1 MAKLLKLR
9 RGTTTQHASFTGA
22 EGELTVDITKD
33 TAVVHDG
40 SQAGGT
46 PLAKEDMS
54 NVSSSS
60 IAGQLGANSI
70 DVSKVSG
77 LALDKIY
84 EGDSKVEVVD
94 SGTGYVSTEV
104 DGTEIQRHA
113 GGASTINYLRVGANW
128 NMADPSASGSAGI
141 AIGDAGNSHDF
152 IAGSQT
158 NGLAI
163 QSNYGI
169 EIKQNGFP
177 NQVYAGFN
185 TAGCNFFVGGNA
197 KLQVH
202 STGVTTHLPILP
214 NVDSNTDLGSSSLR
228 WQNIYTDAVN
238 VAGNIT
244 CTGTVDG
251 RDLST
256 DGSKLDTYE
265 PNGSSYVRSD
275 ASDTLTG
282 STYTLNSATD
292 QKIILSGSTSP
303 YIRFQEG
310 TTDRAYIQW
319 DAGADEFILVNQQSS
334 DYLRVG
340 SGTNG
345 LKYTA
350 DGSTG
355 TVWTSSNDGSGSGL
369 DSDTVDGIQA
379 SSFVRSDASD
389 TLTGSTY
396 TIDSSTDQKL
406 VLKGSSNPYIM
417 LREGTVDKAYFQWN
431 ASGHI
436 DIVNNETAEA
446 LRIGSGTSGLKFL
459 EGSTIYTVWHTG
471 NDGSGSGLDA
481 DTVDGI
487 HGTNFLRSDTG
498 SGGDTA
504 NADITFSGGAGAVTI
519 AANSDIRLSNG
530 TWSGDTCKLQHH
542 SNYLYIIGGSSG
554 HILRDTSGHN
564 NLIIESNGNVTAIGN
579 VTAYSDKKLKTDI
592 STINDA
598 LGICGK
604 LRGVSYKWIRDGKPS
619 IGVIA
624 QEVEKVIPEIVLTNH
639 DLDPNTGES
648 IEVKSVDYGKMVGVL
663 INAINELKAEVEEL
677 KGAK

>member
-22 EGELTVDITKD
+22 EGEVTVDITKD

-185 TAGCNFFVGGNA
+185 TAGCNFFVGGNV
-197 KLQVH
+197 KLLVH

-228 WQNIYTDAVN
+228 WQNIYTDAAD

-244 CTGTVDG
+244 VSGTVDG
-251 RDLST
+251 RDVAA
-256 DGSKLDTYE
+256 DGTKLDTYE
-265 PNGSSYVRSD
+265 ANGSSYVRSD

-282 STYTLNSATD
+282 NYTFSNSSD
-292 QKIILSGSTSP
+292 EKIILQGSNNP
-303 YIRFQEG
+303 YIRFRSG
-310 TTDRAYIQW
+310 TTNKAYVQW
-319 DAGADEFILVNQQSS
+319 DNSNGEFLLVNEESS
-334 DYLRVG
+334 DFVRIG
-340 SGTNG
+340 SGLTG
-345 LKYTA
+345 LKYQA
-350 DGSTG
+350 DGVNA
-355 TVWTSSNDGSGSGL
+355 TVWTS
-369 DSDTVDGIQA
+369 
-379 SSFVRSDASD
+379 
-389 TLTGSTY
+389 
-396 TIDSSTDQKL
+396 
-406 VLKGSSNPYIM
+406 
-417 LREGTVDKAYFQWN
+417 
-431 ASGHI
+431 
-436 DIVNNETAEA
+436 
-446 LRIGSGTSGLKFL
+446 
-459 EGSTIYTVWHTG
+459 G
-471 NDGSGSGLDA
+471 NDGTGSGLDA
-481 DTVDGI
+481 DLLDGK
-487 HGTNFLRSDTG
+487 HDTSFLRSDA
-498 SGGDTA
+498 GGGAASYEADL
-504 NADITFSGGAGAVTI
+504 DITFKGGAGAVTVDSG
-519 AANSDIRLSNG
+519 SDIRIAGG
-530 TWSGDTCKLQHH
+530 TWTGEYASGIKIQADG
-542 SNYLYIIGGSSG
+542 SNSYFQYHGNLYFRRGSDG
-554 HILRDTSGHN
+554 
-564 NLIIESNGNVTAIGN
+564 SNRLNVDSTGNVTASGN
-579 VTAYSDKKLKTDI
+579 VTAYSDAKLKTNVN
-592 STINDA
+592 TINEA
-598 LGICGK
+598 LSIVGK
-604 LRGVSYKWIRDGKPS
+604 LRGVSFDWKETGERS

-624 QEVEKVIPEIVLTNH
+624 QEVEEVLPELVLTNQ
-639 DLDPNTGES
+639 DVNPVTQE
-648 IEVKSVDYGKMVGVL
+648 IEEIKSVDYGKIVGVL
-663 INAINELKAEVEEL
+663 INAINELKEEVEEL
-677 KGAK
+677 KNAKIT